1 MSSGYTMN
9 TGGNHSQNPQAR
21 SANAYLR
28 TMVMSASPQQL
39 RLMLLDGALKFVRQG
54 REGLVNKNFEASFTG
69 FSQGR
74 EIIIELMTSLR
85 PDCDPLLAERVRGLY
100 SFLYKHLV
108 EGVHEKDFAKIDE
121 VIRLLD
127 YERETWMLAM
137 EKAVEEQGRSPAG
150 PASTLSPIAA

>member
-1 MSSGYTMN
+1 MSSGFNMN
-9 TGGNHSQNPQAR
+9 TGGNYSQNPQSR

-39 RLMLLDGALKFVRQG
+39 RLMLIDGALKFVRQG
-54 REGLVNKNFEASFTG
+54 REALVVKNFEASFTG

-137 EKAVEEQGRSPAG
+137 EKAADEQGRAPAS

>member
-1 MSSGYTMN
+1 
-9 TGGNHSQNPQAR
+9 
-21 SANAYLR
+21 
-28 TMVMSASPQQL
+28 MVMSASPQQL